1 MAWLA
6 VHSNGEEGIFTNKP
20 IRRTGI
26 WWDTQ
31 YTDYSGGGQHTQSCS
46 APTTAIFGTE
56 QHNFSSFGGEV
67 ICLGLIF
74 LT

>member
-20 IRRTGI
+20 MRGTGI

-31 YTDYSGGGQHTQSCS
+31 YTDYTS
-46 APTTAIFGTE
+46 FDTE
-56 QHNFSSFGGEV
+56 ISLPKGS
-67 ICLGLIF
+67 IKKLIGRD
-74 LT
+74 LTWHDEPVELKEE